1 MLDARKVK
9 RQFHHFETA
18 FLLEKIES
26 IFLKV
31 NAKM

>member
-9 RQFHHFETA
+9 RQFQNDETA

-31 NAKM
+31 NTKM